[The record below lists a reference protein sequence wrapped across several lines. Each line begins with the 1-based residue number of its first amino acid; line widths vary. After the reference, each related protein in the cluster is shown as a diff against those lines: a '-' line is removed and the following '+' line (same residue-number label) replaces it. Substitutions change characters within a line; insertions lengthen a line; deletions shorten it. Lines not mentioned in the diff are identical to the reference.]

1 MKSQQMKE
9 QQMKEKTACAT
20 FTEINFQ
27 DEVINSKQP
36 VLAVFEAD
44 WSGTC
49 DIMTPILEDLCV
61 EFKGRAK
68 IGIIDID
75 DNEKLTVEYCIINI
89 PALVFYNEG
98 EVIDHIIG
106 LVPKH
111 IIVEKLNYMVQSNNK
126 REKELL

>member
-1 MKSQQMKE
+1 MKSQHVKE
-9 QQMKEKTACAT
+9 QKMKEKTDCAT

-75 DNEKLTVEYCIINI
+75 DNEKLTVEYRIINI
-89 PALVFYNEG
+89 PALVFYNDG
-98 EVIDHIIG
+98 EVVDHIIG

-111 IIVEKLNYMVQSNNK
+111 IIVEKLNYMVLSDNK
-126 REKELL
+126 